1 MVMKMFLVVFVI
13 LTLFSLGCSGDSALG
28 PGGQQEGFVTNGDIK
43 IRYKLDLP
51 EGDSPFPAVVYGPG
65 SGNISADF
73 RTIVAQTKELLE
85 LGFAVMRYDKRGTG
99 ESDGE
104 VVGVSLANSPETI
117 PLLAA
122 DMNAVLQQLLQ
133 MPEIDA
139 DRVGLFGVSQ
149 ATWYVPLVAESA
161 AEVGFIIVLTGGVMP
176 VGISIRYEI
185 LSIHEGRGVE
195 ESQQLL
201 EAYSGEL
208 GFDPRPNLRAL
219 DIPMLYLLGEQ
230 DPNGPFRVNRDE
242 IELLKDEGKDITLVT
257 YANGVHVLD
266 GIDFW
271 PDVAQWLSSEM
282 IF

>member
-1 MVMKMFLVVFVI
+1 MCFVFVI
-13 LTLFSLGCSGDSALG
+13 LTMYVLGCSGDSAIG

-51 EGDSPFPAVVYGPG
+51 EGDGPFPAVVFGPG

-73 RTIVAQTKELLE
+73 RMHVAQTKELLE

-104 VVGVSLANSPETI
+104 VVGLSLANSPETI

-133 MPEIDA
+133 TPEIDT
-139 DRVGLFGVSQ
+139 DRVGLYGVSQ
-149 ATWYVPLVAESA
+149 ATWYMPLVAESA
-161 AEVGFIIVLTGGVMP
+161 AEIGFMIVLTGGVMP
-176 VGISIRYEI
+176 VGLNIRYEI
-185 LSIHEGRGVE
+185 LSLHEGRGVE

-201 EAYSGEL
+201 EGYSGEL
-208 GFDPRPNLRAL
+208 GFDPRPSLRAL
-219 DIPMLYLLGEQ
+219 EIPMLYLLGEQ

-242 IELLKDEGKDITLVT
+242 IELLKDQGKDITLVT
-257 YANGVHVLD
+257 YANGVHALD

-282 IF
+282 IY

>member
-1 MVMKMFLVVFVI
+1 MTMKMYVLFVI
-13 LTLFSLGCSGDSALG
+13 LTMCAFGCSSDSALG
-28 PGGQQEGFVTNGDIK
+28 PGGQQEGFVTNSDIK

-51 EGDSPFPAVVYGPG
+51 EGDGPFPAVVYGAG
-65 SGNISADF
+65 SGNMSAEH
-73 RTIVAQTKELLE
+73 RTIVAHTKELLE
-85 LGFAVMRYDKRGTG
+85 LGFVVMRYDKRGTG

-104 VVGVSLANSPETI
+104 VVGLSLANSPETI

-133 MPEIDA
+133 MPEIDT
-139 DRVGLFGVSQ
+139 DRVGLYGMSQ
-149 ATWYVPLVAESA
+149 AMWYMPLVAEGA
-161 AEVGFIIVLTGGVMP
+161 AKVGFMIVLTGGVMP
-176 VGISIRYEI
+176 VGINIRYEI

-208 GFDPRPNLRAL
+208 GFDQRPGLRAL

-230 DPNGPFRVNRDE
+230 DPNVPLRVNRDG

-257 YANGVHVLD
+257 YANGVHALD

-282 IF
+282 IE

>member
-1 MVMKMFLVVFVI
+1 MTMKMCLVVFVI
-13 LTLFSLGCSGDSALG
+13 LTMYALGCSGDSALG

-51 EGDSPFPAVVYGPG
+51 DGDGPFPAVVFGPG

-73 RTIVAQTKELLE
+73 RTHVAQTKELLE
-85 LGFAVMRYDKRGTG
+85 LGFAFMRYDKRGTG

-117 PLLAA
+117 PLLGA

-133 MPEIDA
+133 MPEIDT
-139 DRVGLFGVSQ
+139 DRVGLFGASQ
-149 ATWYVPLVAESA
+149 AMWYMPLVAESA
-161 AEVGFIIVLTGGVMP
+161 AEVGFMIVLTGGVMP
-176 VGISIRYEI
+176 VGINIRYEI

-195 ESQQLL
+195 ESQHLL
-201 EAYSGEL
+201 EAYSGGL
-208 GFDPRPNLRAL
+208 GSDPRPSLRAL

-230 DPNGPFRVNRDE
+230 DPNVPFRVNRDE
-242 IELLKDEGKDITLVT
+242 IELLKDEGKDITFVT
-257 YANGVHVLD
+257 YANGVHGLD

-271 PDVAQWLSSEM
+271 PDVAQWLSSKM